1 MSTSRIQLRG
11 KTLRALVLSVVI
23 AVIAAIGATTASA
36 NGGSNAPTL
45 DWTQAA
51 VYNSAAAAGTDRT
64 WLGYVTSPTPIGP
77 PIPNGT
83 QTPSN
88 GAFGDTVTPTSPRG
102 ANTAY
107 KASFPA
113 QSGSTSLG
121 DATTAEGEF
130 QFAGTV
136 TWTAPGHNLN
146 VSFENPRVVL
156 NGDGTGALF
165 AEGVSDVSSTATPY
179 NDSTGPI
186 FELDLNGRAP
196 DGGAPASQP
205 GFVSGYDAAQ
215 WKINFDG
222 SITLTNIVPLVATPN
237 TTSAIVFGPSYAAGV
252 GPDRLPY
259 RFGTFAINFPAAS
272 GPQGPEGPAGP
283 AGPAGP
289 QGPAGQ
295 DATVKT
301 IVLKKAAFAKRS
313 RLTAKLYKGGK
324 HIGYAKVIG
333 RKVTATFIGTEL
345 SGKYKLVEIGGKK
358 RKATVTL
365 G

>member
-1 MSTSRIQLRG
+1 M
-11 KTLRALVLSVVI
+11 
-23 AVIAAIGATTASA
+23 
-36 NGGSNAPTL
+36 
-45 DWTQAA
+45 
-51 VYNSAAAAGTDRT
+51 
-64 WLGYVTSPTPIGP
+64 
-77 PIPNGT
+77 
-83 QTPSN
+83 
-88 GAFGDTVTPTSPRG
+88 
-102 ANTAY
+102 
-107 KASFPA
+107 
-113 QSGSTSLG
+113 
-121 DATTAEGEF
+121 
-130 QFAGTV
+130 

-146 VSFENPRVVL
+146 VTFENPRVVL
-156 NGDGTGALF
+156 NGDGTGFLY
-165 AEGVSDVSSTATPY
+165 AEGSSDVTGTATAY
-179 NDSTGPI
+179 DDTTGPI

-205 GFVSGYDAAQ
+205 GFVSGYEPAQ

-259 RFGTFAINFPAAS
+259 RFGSFAINFPAAS
-272 GPQGPEGPAGP
+272 GPKGPEGPAGP

-295 DATVKT
+295 DATVKS

-313 RLTAKLYKGGK
+313 RLTAKLYKSGK

-345 SGKYKLVEIGGKK
+345 KGRYKLVEIGGKK
-358 RKATVTL
+358 RKTTVTL